1 MGPSLLERVATHP
14 WWKKATYLAVTVYQE
29 LFRTRAFT
37 MAAAM
42 SYYFLLALVP
52 LLIFLSAM
60 LGYLPIPNLFDQLL
74 DILAVLVPA
83 DAMQMVQRILTNLLI
98 PHRGGLLSFG
108 LLSYLWTASGGFCCV
123 DRCAERGL

>member
-1 MGPSLLERVATHP
+1 MGSSLLNRVMVHH
-14 WWKKATYLAVTVYQE
+14 WWKMARELSVTVYQE

-42 SYYFLLALVP
+42 SYYFLLALLP

-74 DILAVLVPA
+74 DILAVLVPPQ
-83 DAMQMVQRILTNLLI
+83 AMQMVQHILHSLLT
-98 PHRGGLLSFG
+98 PHRGGLAVFRPVELSVDG
-108 LLSYLWTASGGFCCV
+108 LGRLCRVHRS
-123 DRCAERGL
+123 AECRL

>member
-1 MGPSLLERVATHP
+1 MALSLLKRLTTHPSLQRAKSLSA
-14 WWKKATYLAVTVYQE
+14 TVYDE

-42 SYYFLLALVP
+42 SYYFLLAVVP

-74 DILAVLVPA
+74 DILAVVVPPE
-83 DAMQMVQRILTNLLI
+83 AMQMV
-98 PHRGGLLSFG
+98 
-108 LLSYLWTASGGFCCV
+108 
-123 DRCAERGL
+123 

>member
-1 MGPSLLERVATHP
+1 MRNHS
-14 WWKKATYLAVTVYQE
+14 WWSSTRRLSVIIYGE

-42 SYYFLLALVP
+42 SYYFLLALLP

-74 DILAVLVPA
+74 DILAVIVPPQ
-83 DAMQMVQRILTNLLI
+83 AMQMVERILAGLAGGT
-98 PHRGGLLSFG
+98 HRGGLLSFG
-108 LLSYLWTASGGFCCV
+108 LLGYLWTASGGFCRI
-123 DRCAERGL
+123 DRSAECGV